1 MINRRAL
8 LAGTMAIVSA
18 PARAADW
25 PVRTVKV
32 VVPYGAGGITDSAAR
47 IACDQLSTMYPQ
59 AFIIENRVGAGGNI
73 AAEYVVRTNDDHIL
87 MFATPSQIN
96 IAPLLQKLS
105 FEPRRNLKPVARL
118 FESTLV
124 LSCNSSLGVS
134 TLPELVE
141 LLRKSPGKYNYGSPG
156 AGTVVQLV
164 MELFRA
170 RAQVEVTHVP
180 YTGGTALMADL
191 LSNRIQLVFGIYSDV
206 APLAE
211 TGQIKLLAVT
221 ASKRLKSLPSVP
233 CVSETYPG
241 FDLDF
246 WNGFVAPPAL
256 AFENALHIAG
266 SLRTV
271 VAKPSIMERFAKL
284 GILPVADTPEAFEKQ
299 LNEDDKI
306 FGAAVIAA
314 SLAPK

>member
-1 MINRRAL
+1 ML
-8 LAGTMAIVSA
+8 LAGTMALVSA

-32 VVPYGAGGITDSAAR
+32 VVPFGAGGVTDTGAR
-47 IACDQLSTMYPQ
+47 IACEQLSNMYPHS
-59 AFIIENRVGAGGNI
+59 FIVENRVGAGGNI

-105 FEPRRNLKPVARL
+105 YEPRRDLKPIARL
-118 FESTLV
+118 FESTFV

-141 LLRKSPGKYNYGSPG
+141 LLRKSPGKYNYGTPG
-156 AGTVVQLV
+156 VGTVVHLV
-164 MELFRA
+164 TELFRA
-170 RAQVEVTHVP
+170 RAQVDVEHVP
-180 YTGGTALMADL
+180 YTGGSALMTDL
-191 LSNRIQLVFGIYSDV
+191 LSNRIQMVFGIYSDV

-211 TGQIKLLAVT
+211 TGQIKMLAVT
-221 ASKRLKSLPSVP
+221 ASKRFKNLPLVP
-233 CVSETYPG
+233 CISETYYG

-256 AFENALHIAG
+256 SIENAAKIAG

-271 VAKPSIMERFAKL
+271 VDKASIVERFAKL

-299 LNEDDKI
+299 LKEDDNL
-306 FGAAVIAA
+306 FGSAVTAAR
-314 SLAPK
+314 LAPK

>member
-1 MINRRAL
+1 MINRRAF
-8 LAGTMAIVSA
+8 LAGTMALAAA

-25 PVRTVKV
+25 PARIVKV
-32 VVPYGAGGITDSAAR
+32 VVPYGAGGVTDTAAR
-47 IACDQLSTMYPQ
+47 IACEQLSSMYPHP
-59 AFIIENRVGAGGNI
+59 FIIENRVGAGGNI
-73 AAEYVVRTNDDHIL
+73 AAEYVVRTNDDHVL

-96 IAPLLQKLS
+96 IAPLLQKLAY
-105 FEPRRNLKPVARL
+105 EPRRNLKPVARL

-124 LSCNSSLGVS
+124 LTCHPSLGVS

-141 LLRKSPGKYNYGSPG
+141 LLKKSPGKYNYGSPG

-170 RAQVEVTHVP
+170 RAQVDIAHVP
-180 YTGGTALMADL
+180 YTGGMALMTDL
-191 LSNRIQLVFGIYSDV
+191 LANRIQLVFGIYSDV

-211 TGQIKLLAVT
+211 TGQLKLLAVT

-233 CVSETYPG
+233 CVSETYAG

-256 AFENALHIAG
+256 SSANAAHIAG

-271 VAKPSIMERFAKL
+271 VAKPAIMERFAKL

-306 FGAAVIAA
+306 FGSAVIAA
-314 SLAPK
+314 NLAPK

>member
-1 MINRRAL
+1 MINRRVL
-8 LAGTMAIVSA
+8 LAGAMAMVSA

-47 IACDQLSTMYPQ
+47 IACEQLGSMYPQ
-59 AFIIENRVGAGGNI
+59 PFIVENRVGAGGNI

-96 IAPLLQKLS
+96 IAPLLQKLAY
-105 FEPRRNLKPVARL
+105 EPRRNLKPVARL
-118 FESTLV
+118 FESTFV
-124 LSCNSSLGVS
+124 VACNPSLGVS
-134 TLPELVE
+134 SLPELVA
-141 LLRKSPGKYNYGSPG
+141 LLQKSPGKYNYGSPG
-156 AGTVVQLV
+156 AGTVVHLV
-164 MELFRA
+164 TELFRV
-170 RAQVEVTHVP
+170 RAQVDVTHVP
-180 YTGGTALMADL
+180 YTGGTPLMTDL
-191 LSNRIQLVFGIYSDV
+191 LTNRIQLVFGNYSDV
-206 APLAE
+206 APHAE
-211 TGQIKLLAVT
+211 TGQIRILAVT
-221 ASKRLKSLPSVP
+221 ASKRLNNLPSVP

-256 AFENALHIAG
+256 SFENTVNIAG

-271 VAKPSIMERFAKL
+271 VAMAPVMERFAKL

-299 LNEDDKI
+299 LDKDDKT
-306 FGAAVIAA
+306 FGSAVIAA
-314 SLAPK
+314 GLVAK

>member
-1 MINRRAL
+1 MRAVVQFLKQHDKQSWENAMINRRVL
-8 LAGTMAIVSA
+8 LAGAMASLAA
-18 PARAADW
+18 PSRAANW
-25 PVRTVKV
+25 PVRAVKV
-32 VVPYGAGGITDSAAR
+32 VVPFGAGGVTDTGAR
-47 IACDQLSTMYPQ
+47 IACEQLSTMYPHP
-59 AFIIENRVGAGGNI
+59 FIIENRVGAGGNI
-73 AAEYVVRTNDDHIL
+73 AAEYVVRTNDDHVL

-96 IAPLLQKLS
+96 IAPLLQKLPY
-105 FEPRRNLKPVARL
+105 EPRRNLKPIARL

-124 LSCNSSLGVS
+124 LSCNPSLGVS

-180 YTGGTALMADL
+180 YTGGSALMADL
-191 LSNRIQLVFGIYSDV
+191 LTDRIQLVFGIYSDV

-211 TGQIKLLAVT
+211 AGKIKLLAVT

-233 CVSETYPG
+233 CVSETYAG

-256 AFENALHIAG
+256 SPENAAHIAS

-271 VAKPSIMERFAKL
+271 VAKPAIMERF
-284 GILPVADTPEAFEKQ
+284 
-299 LNEDDKI
+299 
-306 FGAAVIAA
+306 
-314 SLAPK
+314 

>member
-1 MINRRAL
+1 MINRRVL
-8 LAGTMAIVSA
+8 LAGTMAMVSV

-47 IACDQLSTMYPQ
+47 IACEQLSGMYPHP
-59 AFIIENRVGAGGNI
+59 FIIENRVGAGGNI

-96 IAPLLQKLS
+96 IAPLLQKLA
-105 FEPRRNLKPVARL
+105 FEPRRNLRPVARL
-118 FESTLV
+118 FESTFV
-124 LSCNSSLGVS
+124 VACNPALGVS
-134 TLPELVE
+134 TLPELVD

-156 AGTVVQLV
+156 AGTVVHLV
-164 MELFRA
+164 TELFRA
-170 RAQVEVTHVP
+170 RAQVDVTHVP
-180 YTGGTALMADL
+180 YTGGTPLTTDL
-191 LSNRIQLVFGIYSDV
+191 LTNRIQLVFGNYSDV
-206 APLAE
+206 AQHAE
-211 TGQIKLLAVT
+211 TGAIRILAVT
-221 ASKRLKSLPSVP
+221 ASKRLSNLPSVP

-256 AFENALHIAG
+256 SLENTANIAG

-271 VAKPSIMERFAKL
+271 VARPAVTDRFAKL

-299 LNEDDKI
+299 LDKDDKT

-314 SLAPK
+314 GLVAK